1 MRKWLWDIYTQR
13 GIGVEQDFLT
23 AKRWFEKAADKGDK
37 VALYNLGSLY
47 YNGTGIEKDYNTAF
61 ELCLKSAEMGYA
73 PAQDRLSYLYA
84 NGEGERGRNKDYRL
98 KEGGIKN
105 AQVKGN
111 YQIFNCYSYG
121 CYTRYGFISANGGIS
136 RVCIL
141 CDALY

>member
-1 MRKWLWDIYTQR
+1 M

-23 AKRWFEKAADKGDK
+23 AKRWFEKTADKGDK

-61 ELCLKSAEMGYA
+61 ELCLKSADIGYA

-105 AQVKGN
+105 AQVKGD

-121 CYTRYGFISANGGIS
+121 CYTRYGFISDNGGIS